1 MAERGATSARPA
13 PASPPEW
20 VSEMNILVFNPGGNS
35 LKAELIVCEPHQQ
48 HAYEGTKL
56 VSVII
61 EGIGKDPKLSKYQGR
76 KIVAAEPVAASDFAQ
91 AAESFFRWLPE
102 LHEDIPRLD
111 EIECAGIR
119 VVHGG
124 LHLTVPAQIDAHVEQ
139 QIKDLE
145 RLAPLHNKSSIEVL
159 DPIRKHLPGI
169 PVYGVFD
176 TAFHRTIPDH
186 ASHYAIPLELA
197 EKHHIRRYGF
207 HGISHRYMLERYA
220 NLAGKPMETCNLVTM
235 HLESGCSVSAIRNGK
250 SVDNTM
256 GLTPLEGLMMGTRSG
271 DVDPSLLPLLVRE
284 EHLQL
289 DDVMTLLNKKSGL
302 LGVSGESLD
311 TRVLM
316 QHYDTSPRVK
326 LAMDM
331 FSYRVVKAIGAY
343 LAALGGA
350 DAIIFGGGIA
360 ENTLLIRDRIC
371 EAFRW
376 CGLEID
382 PQASQMLID
391 IEGRLSTLD
400 SKLQAWVIPVE
411 EGLEIAHECCLVAA
425 TAPASVN

>member
-1 MAERGATSARPA
+1 
-13 PASPPEW
+13 
-20 VSEMNILVFNPGGNS
+20 MNILVFNPGGNS
-35 LKAELIVCEPHQQ
+35 LKAELVVCEPRQQ
-48 HAYEGTKL
+48 HAFEGTTL

-61 EGIGKDPKLSKYQGR
+61 EGIGKDPTLSKYQGK
-76 KIVAAEPVAASDFAQ
+76 KIVATEPIAASDYAQ
-91 AAESFFRWLPE
+91 AAESLFRWLPH
-102 LHEDIPRLD
+102 LNEDIPRLD
-111 EIECAGIR
+111 EMECVGIR

-124 LHLTVPAQIDAHVEQ
+124 LHLTAPTPIDSKIEQ
-139 QIKDLE
+139 QIEDLE
-145 RLAPLHNKSSIEVL
+145 KLAPLHNKSSIEIL
-159 DPIRKHLPGI
+159 APIRKQLPQI
-169 PVYGVFD
+169 PIYGVFD

-186 ASHYAIPLELA
+186 ASHYAIPLELS

-220 NLAGKPMETCNLVTM
+220 SLAGRPAEECNLVTM
-235 HLESGCSVSAIRNGK
+235 HLESGCSVCAIRNGK

-271 DVDPSLLPLLVRE
+271 DVDPSLLPFLVRE

-289 DDVMTLLNKKSGL
+289 DEVMTLLNKKSGL

-311 TRVLM
+311 TRILM
-316 QHYDTSPRVK
+316 KHYDTNPRVK
-326 LAMDM
+326 LAMEM
-331 FSYRVVKAIGAY
+331 FSYRVVKAVGAY

-360 ENTLLIRDRIC
+360 ENTLLVRDRIC
-371 EAFRW
+371 EALRW

-382 PQASQMLID
+382 PEANRMLID
-391 IEGRLSTLD
+391 IEGRLSTMD

-411 EGLEIAHECCLVAA
+411 EGLQIAHECCRAVAGEHR
-425 TAPASVN
+425 